1 MNSYDIDGVIY
12 LGQDYIGL
20 TPLPEDIIIT
30 GRSFEEREYTEK
42 YLMSRGIVNT
52 VYYNSLPFNLKT
64 RVTSGQHKGNT
75 LLQLKNLGINID
87 IHFEDDEIQARE
99 ISLII
104 PSVKIVMIT
113 HNLTDKENK
122 WQP

>member
-12 LGQDYIGL
+12 LGKDYIGL
-20 TPLPEDIIIT
+20 TPLPHDVIIT

-42 YLMSRGIVNT
+42 YLRSRGIYNT
-52 VYYNSLPFNLKT
+52 VFYNLVPFNQKT
-64 RVTSGQHKGNT
+64 RITSGRHKGNI
-75 LLQLKNLGINID
+75 LLKLKNNGSNIN